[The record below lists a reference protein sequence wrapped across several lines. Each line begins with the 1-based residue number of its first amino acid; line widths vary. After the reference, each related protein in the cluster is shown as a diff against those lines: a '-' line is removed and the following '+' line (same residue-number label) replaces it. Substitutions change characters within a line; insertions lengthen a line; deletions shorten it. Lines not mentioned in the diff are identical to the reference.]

1 MRSLRGERRTVIPER
16 NDTKEGGRR
25 QGFREVHESVAGTLP
40 ETGRTAM
47 RAHLLNIPCCNT
59 GGRPLSEA
67 DLFGRAVLVLF
78 FDDDPAGLLAWR
90 ETVEFIADQ
99 GRGVLPCGVFSPEDA
114 AAAERETMR
123 KMVRRLNV
131 PWPVAADASGDLRA
145 VFAVPRLPLAVLLD
159 PDGNEVWR
167 GEPDDLPE
175 TGAIIAAWRRGGLLD
190 TTPFVPSPEEELRFD
205 DVLHFPE
212 AVAACDSL
220 VVVADT
226 GAHRLMAG
234 RFIDERPLAVVE
246 WIVGKTP
253 GFSSGAFA
261 EASFFGPRGLAFS
274 PDGSALAV
282 ADSLNHAVRLVDL
295 EARTVRTL
303 PGFVRLPTAVAYLG
317 ETLFAAAP
325 CADAILRMNEKGPE
339 VAARVPGVL
348 ALAGDGERLWFLD
361 GVGGI
366 GWFDPGNG
374 ATGALAL
381 SRPLVRPAGLCLAQ
395 ADGLLL
401 CVAETGANAV
411 ATVDPA
417 TGEVKTRAGK
427 GRGYVDG
434 FRPRF
439 FGPRGIA
446 AMSRTLF
453 VADTSNHA
461 LRAVSLAESGAGS
474 VTLYAAAE

>member
-1 MRSLRGERRTVIPER
+1 
-16 NDTKEGGRR
+16 
-25 QGFREVHESVAGTLP
+25 
-40 ETGRTAM
+40 M
-47 RAHLLNIPCCNT
+47 RAHLLNIASCNT

-67 DLFGRAVLVLF
+67 DLSGRAVLVLF

-90 ETVEFIADQ
+90 EVFDFIADQ
-99 GRGVLPCGVFSPEDA
+99 GRGVLPCGVFSPADA
-114 AAAERETMR
+114 GAAERETMR

-131 PWPVAADASGDLRA
+131 PWPVAADASGGLRA

-167 GEPDDLPE
+167 GEPDELAE
-175 TGAIIAAWRRGGLLD
+175 SAAIVAAWRRDGLLG
-190 TTPFVPSPEEELRFD
+190 TPPFAPSPEEELRFD

-212 AVAACDSL
+212 AVAARDGL

-282 ADSLNHAVRLVDL
+282 ADSLNHAVRLADL
-295 EARTVRTL
+295 ETRTVRTL

-325 CADAILRMNEKGPE
+325 CADAIVRMNEKGPE
-339 VAARVPGVL
+339 IAARVPGVL

-361 GVGGI
+361 GAGGI

-381 SRPLVRPAGLCLAQ
+381 SRPLARPAGLCLAQ
-395 ADGLLL
+395 ADGLL

-453 VADTSNHA
+453 VADTGNHA